1 VDLGDRT
8 RVIRTHD
15 RYVATDIGAISFIAE
30 RWYLVRSF
38 WRFSSEL
45 TIYCYCPDLGPMR
58 QAGDGRTIL
67 SPGD

>member
-15 RYVATDIGAISFIAE
+15 SYVATDIGAMVGIAE

-45 TIYCYCPDLGPMR
+45 TIYCPDLGPMR